1 VAWAARRAGWAPIK
15 HAALSE
21 RPDDDLFYNDSVL

>member
-1 VAWAARRAGWAPIK
+1 LGSHIK

-21 RPDDDLFYNDSVL
+21 RPDDDLFYNDIELLVK